1 MEESSPIPPSLSGQ
15 PDLFALDLK
24 VESFSTNHPSGLK
37 SYFKG
42 RVLKWVVDRKSL
54 TVDAMRFQAAYAG
67 VIASMTDK
75 SEWPEVDLG
84 FKVHPPVQTK
94 NVPGRPRKVR
104 IRGWMEPMRRT
115 VKCKRCK

>member
-1 MEESSPIPPSLSGQ
+1 RIQPHSPFL
-15 PDLFALDLK
+15 
-24 VESFSTNHPSGLK
+24 
-37 SYFKG
+37 G

-84 FKVHPPVQTK
+84 FKTMK
-94 NVPGRPRKVR
+94 RKKSQMM
-104 IRGWMEPMRRT
+104 GSKKSQMM
-115 VKCKRCK
+115 